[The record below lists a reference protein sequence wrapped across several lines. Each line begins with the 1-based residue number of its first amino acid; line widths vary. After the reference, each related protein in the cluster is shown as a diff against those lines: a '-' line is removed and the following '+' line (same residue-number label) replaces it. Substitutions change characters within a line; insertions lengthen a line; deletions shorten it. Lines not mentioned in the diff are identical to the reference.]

1 MKGTSHAAFAAA
13 LVGVAAI
20 GASPVLAQTTGTP
33 NGKPQ
38 TLTPHKPHSR
48 APTSLLAPVHI
59 APDAKRGLTRAYT
72 GTPIDVTQYHYD
84 GNRTGWNPNETDLTP
99 AAIQSGKF
107 GLLATLAVDGNVF
120 GQPLLVSG
128 LTLPDSSVHD
138 VLIVAT
144 GNNSVYAFDAKTYAQ
159 LWKVNLG
166 QQQSTDDVGCHDVEK
181 GYGISATP
189 VIVRSGNT
197 ATIYLTAAIE
207 PNRYE
212 FHTMLHAIDA
222 GSGADV
228 RPPVEINPSAK
239 LSDRSVLKF
248 DPQNQWNRAGIA
260 YGNGSLYIGIGSH
273 CDNNAYGIS
282 GWLLKYGTD
291 LTSQAS
297 FHTIQTPHGYELA
310 SIWMTGFAPA
320 IDASGN
326 VFVVTGNGDFTHPG
340 FDWGQSVLKLNS
352 ALRVQSSFTPSGY
365 ADLNNGDTDFGSGGV
380 MLVPHSAGQKGP
392 DTAVAIGKSGILYLL
407 NQRSLGGLTTGDTR
421 ALQKIPLDHG
431 VWGGP
436 AYYSGSTGPTV
447 FEQGDGGALFSF
459 GVTSTAQPVFLTK
472 ANGNSVGGYGG
483 SLPIVS
489 SNGAAPGTGVVWVV
503 RRSAPI
509 ELEAYD
515 AEALGNPIYSANIG
529 KWSNVGNNNPF
540 LTAMEANGRVYVASY
555 LTVNVFGL
563 TQ

>member
-1 MKGTSHAAFAAA
+1 MTRISHAALGAV
-13 LVGVAAI
+13 LLGVAAAA
-20 GASPVLAQTTGTP
+20 GAPTMAQTTGTA

-38 TLTPHKPHSR
+38 LLTPHKPRSR
-48 APTSLLAPVHI
+48 APVSLLAPVQL
-59 APDAKRGLTRAYT
+59 APDAKRGFAHAYT
-72 GTPIDVTQYHYD
+72 GAPIDVTQYHYD

-99 AAIQSGKF
+99 AAIKSGKF
-107 GLLATLAVDGNVF
+107 GLLATLSVDGNVF

-128 LTLPDSSVHD
+128 LTLPDTSVHD

-189 VIVRSGNT
+189 VIVRTGKT

-207 PNRYE
+207 PSRYE

-222 GSGADV
+222 ATGADV
-228 RPPVEINPSAK
+228 RPAVEINPSAK
-239 LSDRSVLKF
+239 FSNKTILKF

-260 YGNGSLYIGIGSH
+260 YGNGSLYIAIGSH

-282 GWLLKYGTD
+282 GWVLKYGTD
-291 LTSQAS
+291 LSSQAS
-297 FHTIQTPHGYELA
+297 FHTIGTPHGYELA

-320 IDASGN
+320 VDASGN
-326 VFVVTGNGDFTHPG
+326 VFVVTGNGDYTHPG
-340 FDWGQSVLKLNS
+340 SDWGQSVLKLS
-352 ALRVQSSFTPSGY
+352 PALRVQSYFTPSNY
-365 ADLNNGDTDFGSGGV
+365 AGLNDGDVDFGSGGV
-380 MLVPHSAGQKGP
+380 MLVPHVAGNKGP

-407 NQRSLGGLTTGDTR
+407 NQRSLGGLTPGDTR
-421 ALQKIPLDHG
+421 PFQKIPVYHG

-436 AYYSGSTGPTV
+436 AYYSGPTGPTV
-447 FEQGDGGALFSF
+447 FEQGDGGVLSSF
-459 GVTSTAQPVFLTK
+459 RVTTGSAPVFLTK
-472 ANGNSVGGYGG
+472 SNGTSGGGYGG

-489 SNGAAPGTGVVWVV
+489 SNGATAGTGVVWVV

-515 AEALGNPIYSANIG
+515 AEALGDPIYTANIG
-529 KWSNVGNNNPF
+529 KWSNDNDNNPF

-555 LTVNVFGL
+555 LTVKVFGL